1 MKPLAIDLCCGRRF
15 GWTRGLV
22 AEGFRVIGYDVVDVP
37 EYPGEF
43 RRRDIRSVSGYDF
56 ERPVLIVASPPCEQF
71 TRHQLPWL
79 KRLNPPEP
87 DLSLVEAAWR
97 IAREAQA
104 PIVLENVR
112 MAQGWLG
119 SARAHYGSRYLWG
132 DVPALLPSAERSR
145 KEHLSS
151 RAIAERAEIPFDLAR
166 FIAATFKPS

>member
-1 MKPLAIDLCCGRRF
+1 MKPLAIDLYCGLRF

-22 AEGFRVIGYDVVDVP
+22 AEGWRVIGYGIADVVD
-37 EYPGEF
+37 YPGEF
-43 RRRDIRSVSGYDF
+43 RRRDVRSVNGSDF
-56 ERPVLIVASPPCEQF
+56 ERPALILASPPCEQF

-87 DLSLVEAAWR
+87 DLSLVESAWR

-112 MAQGWLG
+112 KAQSWLG
-119 SARAHYGSRYLWG
+119 KARAHYGSRYLWG
-132 DVPALLPSAERSR
+132 DVPALLPFAEKSR

-151 RAIAERAEIPFDLAR
+151 TAIAERAEIPFELAR
-166 FIAATFKPS
+166 YIASVFKPR